1 MASDMNLEL
10 MLDGNAVGGL
20 LVEIFGEDLTGVGS
34 TCPDCGRQGEVA
46 TLRAF
51 THAPGV
57 VLRCPACDAVLLRI
71 VRTPWRLRYEARLLM
86 PGRFPRPSVQGAQ
99 SHGPVR

>member
-1 MASDMNLEL
+1 MATDMNLEL

-20 LVEIFGEDLTGVGS
+20 LVEVFGEDLTGAMS
-34 TCPDCGRQGEVA
+34 TCPDCGRKGEVG

-57 VLRCPACDAVLLRI
+57 VLRCPACDAMLLAI
-71 VRTPWRLRYEARLLM
+71 ATTPHGVRYERRLVM
-86 PGRFPRPSVQGAQ
+86 KERVP
-99 SHGPVR
+99 

>member
-1 MASDMNLEL
+1 MATDMNAEL

-20 LVEIFGEDLTGVGS
+20 LIEVFGEDLTGLES
-34 TCPDCGRQGEVA
+34 TCPDCGRNGELA

-57 VLRCPACDAVLLRI
+57 VLRCPACDAMLLRI
-71 VRTPWRLRYEARLLM
+71 AQTPHGVRYEARLLM
-86 PGRFPRPSVQGAQ
+86 KDRFP
-99 SHGPVR
+99 